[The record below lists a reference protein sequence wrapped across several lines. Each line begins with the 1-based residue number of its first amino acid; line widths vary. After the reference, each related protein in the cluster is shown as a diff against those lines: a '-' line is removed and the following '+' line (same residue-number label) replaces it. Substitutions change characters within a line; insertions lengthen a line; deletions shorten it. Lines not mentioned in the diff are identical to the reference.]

1 MPRRKPQR
9 KKRPARKRSV
19 KTGPGPMMR
28 LIRRIPP
35 RAAIH
40 AAIIILVAGFA
51 VMGLATVD
59 RYVKSL
65 DDFRVRRLTLVDLPG
80 WCPPGVVDHLEDL
93 PKDFG
98 NNRIHEPQLVKHIAE
113 RYRRDPWVR
122 EVKYVRADFPDTVS
136 VSLDLRRPAYAV
148 EKAGSYVL
156 VDREGVVLPA
166 QYARWSQTANP
177 LKFVWGARSDPPPAG
192 RRWRDLALQGGIE
205 TLEVIA
211 GRPSLAKRLAITGAD
226 VSNFNGVIDATASDI
241 DIIADGDCTIL
252 WGRPP
257 STKRFGEAPAD
268 KKLDYLEKV
277 LETYPDPKGMKI
289 NARFAD
295 AGGGIVMTS
304 GHNRY
309 SQRR

>member
-1 MPRRKPQR
+1 MARRKPQR
-9 KKRPARKRSV
+9 KKKPVRKRPV
-19 KTGPGPMMR
+19 KTGPGPTMR

-35 RAAIH
+35 RAVIH

-51 VMGLATVD
+51 AMGLATVD

-65 DDFRVRRLTLVDLPG
+65 DDFRVRRLRLVDLPG
-80 WCPPGVVDHLEDL
+80 WCPPEVVDHLEEL
-93 PKDFG
+93 PEDFG
-98 NNRIHEPQLVKHIAE
+98 NNRIHEPQLVEHIAA

-122 EVKYVRADFPDTVS
+122 KVRYVRADFPDTVS

-177 LKFVWGARSDPPPAG
+177 LKFVWGVRSDPPSAAG
-192 RRWRDLALQGGIE
+192 RRWRDPALQGGIE

-211 GRPSLAKRLAITGAD
+211 GRPSLAKQLGITGAD
-226 VSNFNGVIDATASDI
+226 VSNFGGVIDTTASDV

-257 STKRFGEAPAD
+257 STKRFGEVPAG

-277 LETYPDPKGMKI
+277 LETYPDPKGMEI

-304 GHNRY
+304 RQNR
-309 SQRR
+309 